1 MKLLM
6 ALALL
11 LVSLAACARRDSQVV
26 TVGGETYVVFH
37 GLDQACV
44 HRGIVKELNDF
55 NWTITATSDSQI
67 VAQQPAPAWINTAV
81 LLASFDP
88 PQVRI
93 VVVLQPS
100 GRDLRALIESSAI
113 VAGRGTA
120 ERVEPIAAT
129 PQMAAVFNN
138 SVRRIERECGA

>member
-1 MKLLM
+1 MVM
-6 ALALL
+6 ALL
-11 LVSLAACARRDSQVV
+11 LVSLAACSRRDSQVV

-44 HRGIVKELNDF
+44 QRGIVKELNDF
-55 NWTITATSDSQI
+55 NWTITATSDLQI

-93 VVVLQPS
+93 VVTLQPS

-129 PQMAAVFNN
+129 PQMTAVFNN

>member
-1 MKLLM
+1 MRALLVLALLM
-6 ALALL
+6 A
-11 LVSLAACARRDSQVV
+11 SLAACARRDSQVV
-26 TVGGETYVVFH
+26 TANGETFVVFH

-55 NWTITATSDSQI
+55 NWTITATSGSQI
-67 VAQQPAPAWINTAV
+67 VARQPAPAWINTAV
-81 LLASFDP
+81 LLTSFDP
-88 PQVRI
+88 PQVQI
-93 VVVLQPS
+93 VVTLQPS

-129 PQMAAVFNN
+129 PQMTAVFNN